1 MLSDSGAVQVE
12 SGEGGYVY
20 AVYSGYTMNDSRNEF
35 RLDLALALLVGMI
48 VAFYLITIIF
58 K

>member
-1 MLSDSGAVQVE
+1 MFSSSGTVQVE
-12 SGEGGYVY
+12 SGEGGYVH

-35 RLDLALALLVGMI
+35 RLDLALALLLGMI
-48 VAFYLITIIF
+48 IAFYLITIIF

>member
-1 MLSDSGAVQVE
+1 VLSSSGAVQIE
-12 SGEGGYVY
+12 GNEGGYVY
-20 AVYSGYTMNDSRNEF
+20 TVYSGYTMNDSRNEF

>member
-1 MLSDSGAVQVE
+1 
-12 SGEGGYVY
+12 
-20 AVYSGYTMNDSRNEF
+20 MNDSRNEF

-48 VAFYLITIIF
+48 LAFYLITIIF